1 MSTFFERNSWLHVT
15 LHALMFVQHD
25 TQGEC
30 KSIVYSMAY
39 ANLTPVYTHKL
50 LHYDMSDRS
59 WYRLGVA
66 KEHVQI

>member
-1 MSTFFERNSWLHVT
+1 
-15 LHALMFVQHD
+15 MFVQHD

-66 KEHVQI
+66 KEHVQT